1 MLDFSSIILC
11 MQNDVLNNFYTFQYN
26 QNDALYFKELL
37 ICLDNT
43 VKRKSMKITQQNQNR
58 PKISYLHYFFVF

>member
-11 MQNDVLNNFYTFQYN
+11 MQNDVLNTFYTFQYN

-43 VKRKSMKITQQNQNR
+43 VKRKSMKIT
-58 PKISYLHYFFVF
+58 